1 MIVIDVEE
9 RGDWQVLAVAGELDV
24 ATTPRVRNEIVRLV
38 ADGATRLVL
47 DLSRVDFIDSFG
59 LGVLVGALK
68 RVRSH
73 GGEMRVVI
81 TEPRVLKVVELT
93 GLDRVLEL
101 ADSVD
106 DVVGA

>member
-1 MIVIDVEE
+1 MIVIDVEQ
-9 RGDWQVLAVAGELDV
+9 RGDWQVLAVSGELDV

-38 ADGATRLVL
+38 ADGATHLVL

-73 GGEMRVVI
+73 GGGMRVVI

-93 GLDRVLEL
+93 GLDRVLDL
-101 ADSVD
+101 APSVD
-106 DVVGA
+106 DVVGV

>member
-1 MIVIDVEE
+1 MIGLDVEE
-9 RGDWQVLAVAGELDV
+9 RHGWQVLAVSGELDV

-68 RVRSH
+68 RVRTH

-81 TEPRVLKVVELT
+81 TEPRVLAVVELT
-93 GLDRVLEL
+93 GLDRVLDL
-101 ADSVD
+101 APSVD
-106 DVVGA
+106 DVVGG